1 MSDHIPADHVPSDYV
16 TDEFATLRSGVRV
29 CYRVDGAPDAP
40 PILLIAG
47 LAEDLTTW
55 SPRFVTSLV
64 TVGYRVI
71 RLDNRDCGRSTF
83 IDAAPPNTL
92 RQLFARPR
100 RDAYTLA
107 DMAAD
112 AVALLDHLDIGAAHV
127 VGRSMGGMIAQTIA
141 ARYPERVAT
150 LTSLYSTTGDKK
162 VGQPATSTMLM
173 LVSPPPKNRVQ
184 FVREHLRMT
193 AHLAGVG
200 YPLDEVEETAH
211 AVTTWNRTDGDSAAG
226 TARQIQAIQASGDR
240 TAEVATI
247 TAPTLIV
254 NGDRDLIVAPS
265 GGEATAAAI
274 GDSRHIVVPGMG
286 HHLPD
291 ALALTIAD
299 HVVAHVGA
307 TTGQEIGK

>member
-1 MSDHIPADHVPSDYV
+1 MSDQ
-16 TDEFATLRSGVRV
+16 FATLPNGVRV
-29 CYRVDGAPDAP
+29 CYRIDGVDDSP
-40 PILLIAG
+40 PILLVAG
-47 LAEDLTTW
+47 LGEDLSTW
-55 SPRFVTSLV
+55 SPRFVSSLV
-64 TVGYRVI
+64 AVGFRVI

-83 IDAAPPNTL
+83 VDSPAPNTL

-112 AVALLDHLDIGAAHV
+112 AVGLLDHLDIDAAHL

-141 ARYPERVAT
+141 ARHPDRVTT
-150 LTSLYSTTGDKK
+150 LTSLYSTTGHKK

-200 YPLDEVEETAH
+200 YPLDEVEEAGH
-211 AVTTWNRTDGDSAAG
+211 AVETWSRTDGDSAAG
-226 TARQIQAIQASGDR
+226 VARQIQAIHASGDR
-240 TAEVATI
+240 TRELETV

-274 GDSRHIVVPGMG
+274 AESRHIVVAGMG

-299 HVVAHVGA
+299 HVIAHIGA
-307 TTGQEIGK
+307 TTRQEIGK

>member
-1 MSDHIPADHVPSDYV
+1 MSDQ
-16 TDEFATLRSGVRV
+16 FATLPNGVRV
-29 CYRVDGAPDAP
+29 CYRIDGADDSP
-40 PILLIAG
+40 PILLVAG
-47 LAEDLTTW
+47 LGEDLSTW
-55 SPRFVTSLV
+55 SQRFVSSLV
-64 TVGYRVI
+64 AVGFRVI

-83 IDAAPPNTL
+83 VESPAPNTL

-112 AVALLDHLDIGAAHV
+112 AVGLLDHLDIDAAHL

-141 ARYPERVAT
+141 ARHPDRVMT
-150 LTSLYSTTGDKK
+150 LTSLYSTTGHKK

-200 YPLDEVEETAH
+200 YPLDEVEEAGH
-211 AVTTWNRTDGDSAAG
+211 AVETWSRTDGDSAAG
-226 TARQIQAIQASGDR
+226 VARQIQAIQASGDR
-240 TAEVATI
+240 TRELETV

-274 GDSRHIVVPGMG
+274 AESRHIVVAGMG

-299 HVVAHVGA
+299 HVIAHIGA
-307 TTGQEIGK
+307 TTRQEIGK